1 MPTTYNVAD
10 FTDLELYSLL
20 ELSNKPT
27 DSELEAR
34 IIQMLQ
40 RHMYLRTESGKQLF
54 QFFKDIYEH
63 FFDIQKNTPSLEDDF
78 DHSLDELEKK
88 NFDPQSEK
96 SKKQQEMNEKLSQ
109 PTQVALNQAKE
120 QNFQASKSNDE
131 IKKDPVAFTKELL
144 FAPGKI
150 NPLLKETYTRT
161 ISIDSQYRDQEY
173 ASSTDFTVNFNETLK
188 DVVKMKLYAVQIPV
202 TWYTISNSYG
212 SNFFYLK
219 PREVLDGS
227 YNTLA
232 IYGKSNHEYKIE
244 IPPGNYDAPQL
255 TTAVNKAISEA
266 AKIYPDV
273 SFGNTKLEYNTST
286 VKTTFSFDI
295 QKVYN
300 EFSYSVSYG
309 PKSRSLLGIRDTSN
323 VPMTTM
329 YTDFL
334 YDDISMNGNL
344 WPLISLTKSQRTL
357 SLTQYKSIDAIY
369 TPDISLNSISIE
381 LDGTRKTWAN
391 WIASINATLQ
401 THPLL
406 IDSSLEVI
414 VDISG
419 NHSFQWILIP
429 NREKVP
435 HIVGAKWV
443 LIRSDEVVNFEILLE
458 DKYSILGSQ
467 SSTTRTTITNRTTM
481 ISDEEI
487 LFRPIKDYFGGVY
500 ISEEDESNNI
510 TLSIPDGNYTVSDLI
525 DTINDLFTSNP
536 ILNEST
542 LSMEQEINTSTAPT
556 NPNMTITTTTT
567 TITPFYNINKIYTS
581 RDYKVVFYDIN
592 SFSKCTN
599 ASASYRNATID
610 TTLGYILGFHLEP
623 EYEFHSSFTYQNPF
637 TVNDTVITNGN
648 IINTLVTLTSD
659 SVVNVYLYTYF
670 MIILDDF
677 NQNHLN
683 DGLVTLSKRDY
694 SVTLPSYA
702 NRKLAKQCNPVTNTI
717 SDVLNNTSA
726 SANNLTQK
734 QVYSVE
740 QILAEQNKQ
749 RDNFNQ
755 GVYVR
760 DMFALLPVKTSG
772 ATPGSIYVEFGGT
785 LQQQERVYFGPVNI
799 RRISVKLVNDKG
811 DVVDLNGGNWS
822 FQLVCEQL
830 YQRGETS

>member
-1 MPTTYNVAD
+1 MPTYNVGD
-10 FTDLELYSLL
+10 FTDVELYSLL
-20 ELSNKPT
+20 ELSPTPT
-27 DSELEAR
+27 DNELEAR

-54 QFFKDIYEH
+54 KFFKDIYEH
-63 FFDIQKNTPSLEDDF
+63 FFVLKGNTVTMEDDF
-78 DHSLDELEKK
+78 DHSLAELERM
-88 NFDPQSEK
+88 NFEPQSEK
-96 SKKQQEMNEKLSQ
+96 SKQQQQQSNKKLSQ
-109 PTQVALNQAKE
+109 EAQTAQDASNTKKE
-120 QNFQASKSNDE
+120 QLFQESKAKDE
-131 IKKDPVAFTKELL
+131 VKKDQVAFTKELL

-173 ASSTDFTVNFNETLK
+173 SSSTYFTVNFNETLK

-219 PREVLDGS
+219 PRYVEEGS
-227 YNTLA
+227 FNTLA
-232 IYGKSNHEYKIE
+232 IYDKSNHEYKIE
-244 IPPGNYDAPQL
+244 IPPGNYDANAL
-255 TTAVNKAISEA
+255 VSAVNKGISDA
-266 AKIYPDV
+266 ANLYPDV
-273 SFGNTKLEYNTST
+273 SFGTSKLEYNNST
-286 VKTTFSFDI
+286 VKTAFTFDI

-300 EFSYSVSYG
+300 EFNYSVSYG
-309 PKSRSLLGIRDTSN
+309 PRCRDLLGMRDTSN
-323 VPMTTM
+323 EPITTI
-329 YTDFL
+329 YTDL
-334 YDDISMNGNL
+334 SSSSIRINESES
-344 WPLISLTKSQRTL
+344 WPTIKPFDNIEKSTLT
-357 SLTQYKSIDAIY
+357 LTQYDIKSNTEI
-369 TPDISLNSISIE
+369 NSILIV
-381 LDGTRKTWAN
+381 LDGAQKTWLQ
-391 WIASINATLQ
+391 WIAHIHDKIS

-406 IDSSLEVI
+406 IDSSFTYKKDEY
-414 VDISG
+414 
-419 NHSFQWILIP
+419 FKWIIKP
-429 NREKVP
+429 NREKIP
-435 HIVGAKWV
+435 T
-443 LIRSDEVVNFEILLE
+443 LIGTRWELTRSEDALDEYGSKFGILLGS
-458 DKYSILGSQ
+458 KTTQLGAQPWTYIQNLTSCY
-467 SSTTRTTITNRTTM
+467 IPGEK
-481 ISDEEI
+481 IVFE
-487 LFRPIKDYFGGVY
+487 PIFDNLGGVY
-500 ISEEDESNNI
+500 ISPTNQSNNI
-510 TLSIPDGNYTVSDLI
+510 SFDISGEYTISTLTQK
-525 DTINDLFTSNP
+525 INELFSENP
-536 ILNEST
+536 ILSGSLLT
-542 LSMEQEINTSTAPT
+542 Y
-556 NPNMTITTTTT
+556 T
-567 TITPFYNINKIYTS
+567 TITNTTNNRTTNTFTPLYKMAKIYTS

-610 TTLGYILGFHLEP
+610 TTLGYILGFHTEA
-623 EYEFHSSFTYQNPF
+623 EYEFSVPTTYYQNPV
-637 TVNDTVITNGN
+637 TANDTVVINGN
-648 IINTLVTLTSD
+648 TFKTLVTLTSD

-717 SDVLNNTSA
+717 SDMLNNA
-726 SANNLTQK
+726 STAANNLTQK
-734 QVYSVE
+734 QLYSVE
-740 QILAEQNKQ
+740 QILAEQNKK

-760 DMFALLPVKTSG
+760 DMFALLPVKPG
-772 ATPGSIYVEFGGT
+772 LPGSIYVEFGGT

>member
-1 MPTTYNVAD
+1 MPMYNVAD
-10 FTDLELYSLL
+10 FTDVELYSLL
-20 ELSNKPT
+20 ELSPTPT

-40 RHMYLRTESGKQLF
+40 RHMYLRTESGRQLF

-63 FFDIQKNTPSLEDDF
+63 FFDMKKEKTTQKSEPDPEKSSTPPKIVIKEETPSQPER
-78 DHSLDELEKK
+78 
-88 NFDPQSEK
+88 
-96 SKKQQEMNEKLSQ
+96 KQQTE
-109 PTQVALNQAKE
+109 QV
-120 QNFQASKSNDE
+120 
-131 IKKDPVAFTKELL
+131 VAFTKELG

-173 ASSTDFTVNFNETLK
+173 SSSTDFTVNFNETLK

-219 PREVLDGS
+219 PRNVIEGP
-227 YNTLA
+227 YNTLG
-232 IYGKSNHEYKIE
+232 IYGMSNHEYKIE

-255 TTAVNKAISEA
+255 TAAINKGISDA
-266 AKIYPDV
+266 AKIYVDV
-273 SFGNTKLEYNTST
+273 SFGNTKLEYNDST
-286 VKTTFSFDI
+286 VKTTFTFDI

-300 EFSYSVSYG
+300 EFSYSVTYG
-309 PKSRSLLGIRDTSN
+309 ENSRTLLGIRDASN
-323 VPMTTM
+323 VSIPTV
-329 YTDFL
+329 YTDFSAVDVPMGESWPEIPL
-334 YDDISMNGNL
+334 STEQKTLKLVQCNTYD
-344 WPLISLTKSQRTL
+344 TRT
-357 SLTQYKSIDAIY
+357 YAPNSI
-369 TPDISLNSISIE
+369 TNSISIV
-381 LDGTRKTWAN
+381 LDGTIKTWEA
-391 WIASINATLQ
+391 WIQSIDTTLLN
-401 THPLL
+401 HPLL
-406 IDSSLEVI
+406 INSSLKVI
-414 VDISG
+414 QDTKG
-419 NHSFQWILIP
+419 NRSFEWKINP

-435 HIVGAKWV
+435 HIVGTKWI
-443 LIRSDEVVNFEILLE
+443 LTRSDTVEEMEVLLTR
-458 DKYSILGSQ
+458 KYTLLGSGT
-467 SSTTRTTITNRTTM
+467 STTKTSSITIPKM
-481 ISDEEI
+481 SIFAEKVV
-487 LFRPIKDYFGGVY
+487 FRPIRDSFGGVY
-500 ISEEDESNNI
+500 ISDENESNNI
-510 TLSIPDGNYTVSDLI
+510 SLDIPDDDYTASELVAE
-525 DTINDLFTSNP
+525 INRLFATNP
-536 ILNEST
+536 IIRESRLDIVVEEDNASSLLT
-542 LSMEQEINTSTAPT
+542 TMVTSM
-556 NPNMTITTTTT
+556 
-567 TITPFYNINKIYTS
+567 YHINKIYTS
-581 RDYKVVFYDIN
+581 RDYKVVFYDMN

-599 ASASYRNATID
+599 TSSSYRNATID

-623 EYEFHSSFTYQNPF
+623 EYEFNPSSTYQNPY
-637 TVNDTVITNGN
+637 TINDIVIINGN
-648 IINTLVTLTSD
+648 TMNTLVTLTSD

-694 SVTLPSYA
+694 SVTLPSYT

-717 SDVLNNTSA
+717 SDMLNNTSA

-799 RRISVKLVNDKG
+799 RRLSVKLVNDKG

-830 YQRGETS
+830 YQRGESS